1 MNITNIKSDIDFL
14 VGSTS
19 ATYTDV
25 NKIRNINISYQ
36 DVARLIWES
45 DGAWQYDDSNAT
57 TLAEAKTTMV
67 HNQKDYSLPS
77 TTQRIEAVI
86 VKDSNGNWVKLKQF
100 DIHDVN
106 VALPEFQETPG
117 LPQYYDVVGRS
128 LLLYPTPS
136 SAYATLASGL
146 GLYLNRDVTEFAVTA
161 TSTVPGFATP
171 FHRIL
176 SYAAAIDFEQDATQR
191 QFLAA
196 QKARLEQGLVRFYSK
211 RNVEAKTAIKP
222 AGKKRW
228 RQYQ

>member
-1 MNITNIKSDIDFL
+1 MNIVEIKNDIDFL
-14 VGSTS
+14 CGSTS
-19 ATYTDV
+19 GTYSDV
-25 NKIRNINISYQ
+25 NKIRNVNIAYQ
-36 DVARLIWES
+36 DVARLIWTS
-45 DGAWQYDDSNAT
+45 DGAWQFDDSNSPN
-57 TLAEAKTTMV
+57 LAEAKTTMV
-67 HNQKDYSLPS
+67 HNQKDYSLPA

-86 VKDSNGNWVKLKQF
+86 VKDSNANWVKLKQF

-117 LPQYYDVVGRS
+117 MPMYYDIVGRS

-146 GLYLNRDVTEFAVTA
+146 GIYLNRDVTEFSVTA
-161 TSTVPGFATP
+161 TSTTPGFATP

-176 SYAAAIDFEQDATQR
+176 SYAAAIDFEQDTTQR
-191 QFLAA
+191 QFLAL
-196 QKARLEQGLVRFYSK
+196 QKQRLESALVGFYSK
-211 RNVEAKTAIKP
+211 RNVERKAMISP